1 MPLIKAGERVVL
13 QHEATKQVVVA
24 MLAEDFDLGW
34 GLSSYFKVKNL
45 TGLSVEE
52 ATLNSNIWPIVNREG
67 IPDDEGLSSKLVDII
82 EILLGKKVQ

>member
-13 QHEATKQVVVA
+13 EHETTKQIVVA
-24 MLAEDFDLGW
+24 TLADDFELEYGF
-34 GLSSYFKVKNL
+34 SSYFKVTNV

-67 IPDDEGLSSKLVDII
+67 IPDDNGLSSKLVDVI
-82 EILLGKKVQ
+82 EKLLGKKV